1 MNYDILLIGVGGQGV
16 LTIGEIL
23 IGAAT
28 RQGLPANYYES
39 KGMAQRGG
47 FVKAQLRLGRP
58 VAGPNIPQRGADL
71 VIAMELSEALKGVPY
86 IREGGDFLVYG
97 HVWAPTTVM
106 LGKASYPTVA
116 QVREQVEATGARWL
130 YVPADV
136 LPLHNGLPV
145 PANIFV
151 LGAAM
156 ALTSLRQVLDL
167 REIEQAICERWPQN
181 SERNLYALRVG
192 YESYADRE
200 ANPTGRL
207 EARR

>member
-16 LTIGEIL
+16 LTIGEL
-23 IGAAT
+23 LAAAAT
-28 RQGLPANYYES
+28 RKGLPANYYES

-47 FVKAQLRLGRP
+47 CVKAQLRLGRQ
-58 VAGPNIPQRGADL
+58 VTGPNIPQRGADL

-86 IREGGDFLVYG
+86 IKPGGDFLVYG
-97 HVWAPTTVM
+97 HVWAPTAVM
-106 LGKASYPTVA
+106 LGKASYPTLA
-116 QVREQVEATGARWL
+116 QVREQVESAGARWL
-130 YVPADV
+130 YVPADI

-167 REIEQAICERWPQN
+167 VEVQQVIRERWPQN
-181 SERNLYALRVG
+181 SERNLYALQVG
-192 YESYADRE
+192 YESYADLE
-200 ANPTGRL
+200 ANPAGGL
-207 EARR
+207 EVSR